1 MDDERLIAHARESM
15 GRAYA
20 PYSGYRVGAAL
31 LIEDGSVVTACNVE
45 NVSYGLTV
53 CAERAAVTRA
63 IAEGKRRFRTIAIK
77 TDGSAAI
84 TPCGACRQVLAE
96 FAPDL
101 KVVSEGA
108 QSRRAWSLT
117 ELLPEP
123 FEAPPGWP
131 GRKDEERT

>member
-1 MDDERLIAHARESM
+1 MR
-15 GRAYA
+15 RAYA

-31 LIEDGSVVTACNVE
+31 LLGDGSVVTACNVE
-45 NVSYGLTV
+45 NVSYGLTM
-53 CAERAAVTRA
+53 CAERSAVARAVT
-63 IAEGKRRFRTIAIK
+63 EGKRDFEAIAIA

-96 FAPDL
+96 FAREM
-101 KVVSEGA
+101 KVVSEGLRT
-108 QSRRAWSLT
+108 RRVWSLM

-131 GRKDEERT
+131 GRKDDDPT